1 MPPID
6 REATWFDDE
15 GADGEQIVSD
25 QTAVD
30 EIVFEDVADH
40 AAPLPRPP
48 DPPAVTCRHLT
59 KVYVTTSGRVLA
71 VRGID
76 LEVEGGVTTAIVG
89 PSGSGKSS
97 LLRMLAAL
105 EPPTAGSVEIAGTD
119 LFALSAR
126 DRAHRR
132 GALLTHVYQRP
143 TDNLISHLTARQQLR
158 RLLDER
164 ERSGLDHDAD
174 TIADTLATLGLAHR
188 IDHRPIEMSSGE
200 QQRLALARA
209 AVAGHRLV
217 IADEPTAQ
225 LDPGNTQAVIE
236 TIEHL
241 ATRGVTV
248 IVATH
253 DQRVLPHVQQVVTL
267 RDGAV
272 ASVTADGERL
282 AVIDRS
288 GRLQLP
294 VEAIDRFGERRAV
307 VEFDPESDEVRIR
320 RP

>member
-1 MPPID
+1 MRRNSPKRSERFEDI
-6 REATWFDDE
+6 E
-15 GADGEQIVSD
+15 
-25 QTAVD
+25 
-30 EIVFEDVADH
+30 FEDVSPRH
-40 AAPLPRPP
+40 PAPLQQRPP
-48 DPPAVTCRHLT
+48 ALACRHLT
-59 KVYVTTSGRVLA
+59 KVYQVSSGRVLA

-76 LEVEGGVTTAIVG
+76 LEIESGMITAIIG

-119 LFALSAR
+119 LFTLSVK
-126 DRAHRR
+126 DRAKRR

-143 TDNLISHLTARQQLR
+143 ADNLIGHLSARQQLA
-158 RLLDER
+158 RLITSNNSTGE
-164 ERSGLDHDAD
+164 
-174 TIADTLATLGLAHR
+174 TIADTLASLGLSHR

-225 LDPGNTQAVIE
+225 LDPDNTHAVIE
-236 TIEHL
+236 TMKHL
-241 ATRGVTV
+241 ASRGVTV

-253 DQRVLPHVQQVVTL
+253 DEQVLPHVRQVVSL
-267 RDGAV
+267 RDGAI
-272 ASVTADGERL
+272 ASVTADGTQL

-294 VEAIDRFGERRAV
+294 PAAIERYSNRRAIV
-307 VEFDPESDEVRIR
+307 DFDAETDEVRIR

>member
-1 MPPID
+1 VGDGSFP
-6 REATWFDDE
+6 DDDLIGDE
-15 GADGEQIVSD
+15 IIG
-25 QTAVD
+25 D
-30 EIVFEDVADH
+30 EIVFEGVTAPPRSPRVAE
-40 AAPLPRPP
+40 
-48 DPPAVTCRHLT
+48 PPAVTCRHLT
-59 KVYVTTSGRVLA
+59 KVYVATSGRVLA

-76 LEVEGGVTTAIVG
+76 LEIDGGVTTAIVG

-105 EPPTAGSVEIAGTD
+105 DPPTAGFVEVAGVD
-119 LFALSAR
+119 LFALSAKE
-126 DRAHRR
+126 RAHQR

-143 TDNLISHLTARQQLR
+143 TDNLIGHLTARQQLR
-158 RLLDER
+158 RLLEDHER
-164 ERSGLDHDAD
+164 AGGLVTD
-174 TIADTLATLGLAHR
+174 TIADTLATLGLSHR

-225 LDPGNTQAVIE
+225 LDPDNARAVIE

-241 ATRGVTV
+241 ATKGVTV
-248 IVATH
+248 IIATH
-253 DQRVLPHVQQVVTL
+253 DQRVLPHVRQVVTL

-272 ASVTADGERL
+272 ASVTADGEHL

-294 VEAIDRFGERRAV
+294 VEAVDRFSERRAV
-307 VEFDPESDEVRIR
+307 VEFDPDTDEVRIR

>member
-1 MPPID
+1 MRPSDPS
-6 REATWFDDE
+6 REPMELIEDIEFENVRPRSPAP
-15 GADGEQIVSD
+15 
-25 QTAVD
+25 AVQQ
-30 EIVFEDVADH
+30 
-40 AAPLPRPP
+40 
-48 DPPAVTCRHLT
+48 PPAVTCRHLT
-59 KVYVTTSGRVLA
+59 KVYVASSGRVLA

-76 LEVEGGVTTAIVG
+76 LEVEGGMTTAIVG

-119 LFALSAR
+119 LFTLSIKE
-126 DRAHRR
+126 RAKRR

-143 TDNLISHLTARQQLR
+143 ADNLIGHLTARQQLA
-158 RLLDER
+158 RLI
-164 ERSGLDHDAD
+164 SDAD
-174 TIADTLATLGLAHR
+174 TGATIADTLATLGLSHR

-225 LDPGNTQAVIE
+225 LDPDNTKAVIE
-236 TIEHL
+236 TMEHL
-241 ATRGVTV
+241 ASQGVTV

-253 DQRVLPHVQQVVTL
+253 DQRVLPHVRQVVSL

-272 ASVTADGERL
+272 ASVTADGTQF

-294 VEAIDRFGERRAV
+294 PEAVERYGDRRAI

>member
-1 MPPID
+1 VPQND
-6 REATWFDDE
+6 RLS
-15 GADGEQIVSD
+15 SD
-25 QTAVD
+25 QLSSDRLSQAGQD
-30 EIVFEDVADH
+30 EIVFEGVT
-40 AAPLPRPP
+40 LPDLPP
-48 DPPAVTCRHLT
+48 RRSEPPAVTCRHLT
-59 KVYVTTSGRVLA
+59 KIYVASSGRVLA

-76 LEVEGGVTTAIVG
+76 LEVEAGVTTAVVG

-105 EPPTAGSVEIAGTD
+105 EPPTAGSVEIAGED
-119 LFALSAR
+119 LFSVSTR
-126 DRAHRR
+126 QRAQRR

-143 TDNLISHLTARQQLR
+143 GDNLIAHLTARQQLR
-158 RLLDER
+158 RLVDADVD
-164 ERSGLDHDAD
+164 SGGDLAGD
-174 TIADTLATLGLAHR
+174 TIADTLSTLGLAHR

-225 LDPGNTQAVIE
+225 LDAGNTRAVIE
-236 TIEHL
+236 TMEHL
-241 ATRGVTV
+241 ADKGVTV

-253 DQRVLPHVQQVVTL
+253 DQRVLPHVRQVVTL

-272 ASVTADGERL
+272 ASVTTDGERL

-294 VEAIDRFGERRAV
+294 PEAIERFSSRRAL
-307 VEFDPESDEVRIR
+307 VEFDAENDEVRIR

>member
-1 MPPID
+1 MASND
-6 REATWFDDE
+6 RD
-15 GADGEQIVSD
+15 
-25 QTAVD
+25 D
-30 EIVFEDVADH
+30 EIVFENATRPWP
-40 AAPLPRPP
+40 APVRSS
-48 DPPAVTCRHLT
+48 PPAVICRHLT
-59 KVYVTTSGRVLA
+59 KVYPSASGKVLA

-76 LEVEGGVTTAIVG
+76 LEVEGGVTTAVVG

-119 LFALSAR
+119 LFSLSPKR
-126 DRAHRR
+126 RAQLR
-132 GALLTHVYQRP
+132 GALLTHVHQRP
-143 TDNLISHLTARQQLR
+143 GDNLIGHLTARQQLR
-158 RLLDER
+158 RLADLADRAPAGSSVEP
-164 ERSGLDHDAD
+164 D
-174 TIADTLATLGLAHR
+174 TIDDTLRALDLHHR
-188 IDHRPIEMSSGE
+188 IDHRPDEMSSGE

-225 LDPGNTQAVIE
+225 LDPANTDAVIR
-236 TIEHL
+236 TMEHL
-241 ATRGVTV
+241 AAKGVTV
-248 IVATH
+248 IIATH
-253 DQRVLPHVQQVVTL
+253 DQRLLPHVRQIVML

-272 ASVTADGERL
+272 ASVTADGEQL

-294 VEAIDRFGERRAV
+294 PGAVAAFPRRRAIV
-307 VEFDPESDEVRIR
+307 SWDADDAEVRIT

>member
-1 MPPID
+1 MPRND
-6 REATWFDDE
+6 RFDS
-15 GADGEQIVSD
+15 AGEH
-25 QTAVD
+25 D
-30 EIVFEDVADH
+30 EIVFEGVT
-40 AAPLPRPP
+40 LPDEPRRNE
-48 DPPAVTCRHLT
+48 PPAVTCQHLT
-59 KVYVTTSGRVLA
+59 KIYATSSGRVLA

-76 LEVEGGVTTAIVG
+76 LEVEAGVTTAIVG

-105 EPPTAGSVEIAGTD
+105 EPPTAGSVEIAGND

-126 DRAHRR
+126 ERAQRR

-143 TDNLISHLTARQQLR
+143 GDNLIAHLTARQQLR
-158 RLLDER
+158 RLV
-164 ERSGLDHDAD
+164 DADLQGGGDLEGD
-174 TIADTLATLGLAHR
+174 TIADTLSTLGLAHR

-225 LDPGNTQAVIE
+225 LDSSNTQAVIE
-236 TIEHL
+236 TMEHL
-241 ATRGVTV
+241 AKKGVTV

-253 DQRVLPHVQQVVTL
+253 DQRVLPHVRQVVTL

-272 ASVTADGERL
+272 ASVTTDGERL

-294 VEAIDRFGERRAV
+294 PEAIERFASRRAII
-307 VEFDPESDEVRIR
+307 EFDAEHDEVRIR

>member
-1 MPPID
+1 MPRND
-6 REATWFDDE
+6 RFDP
-15 GADGEQIVSD
+15 AAEQH
-25 QTAVD
+25 
-30 EIVFEDVADH
+30 EIVFEDVA
-40 AAPLPRPP
+40 LPDQQPRR
-48 DPPAVTCRHLT
+48 DPPAITCQDLT
-59 KVYVTTSGRVLA
+59 KIYVASSGRVLA

-76 LEVEGGVTTAIVG
+76 LEVEAGTTTAIVG

-105 EPPTAGSVEIAGTD
+105 EPPSAGRVEIAGHD

-126 DRAHRR
+126 ERAERR

-143 TDNLISHLTARQQLR
+143 GDNLIAHLTARQQLR
-158 RLLDER
+158 RLI
-164 ERSGLDHDAD
+164 DADLRGGGDLAGD
-174 TIADTLATLGLAHR
+174 TIADTLSTLGLAHR

-225 LDPGNTQAVIE
+225 LDSSNTQAVIE
-236 TIEHL
+236 TTEHL
-241 ATRGVTV
+241 ATKGVTV
-248 IVATH
+248 IIATH
-253 DQRVLPHVQQVVTL
+253 DQRVLPHVRQVVTL

-272 ASVTADGERL
+272 ASVAADGERR

-294 VEAIDRFGERRAV
+294 PEAIERFAARRAIID
-307 VEFDPESDEVRIR
+307 FDADHDEVRIR

>member
-1 MPPID
+1 M
-6 REATWFDDE
+6 R
-15 GADGEQIVSD
+15 QSD
-25 QTAVD
+25 PSSEPVELIENIEFENVTPRSPAPAVQ
-30 EIVFEDVADH
+30 
-40 AAPLPRPP
+40 R
-48 DPPAVTCRHLT
+48 PPAVACRHLT
-59 KVYVTTSGRVLA
+59 KVYAASSGRVLA

-76 LEVEGGVTTAIVG
+76 LEVEGGMTTAIIG

-119 LFALSAR
+119 LFSLSVKE
-126 DRAHRR
+126 RAKRR
-132 GALLTHVYQRP
+132 GTLLTHVYQRP
-143 TDNLISHLTARQQLR
+143 ADNLIAHLTARQQLA
-158 RLLDER
+158 RLI
-164 ERSGLDHDAD
+164 AD
-174 TIADTLATLGLAHR
+174 TDTGATVADTLANLGLAHR
-188 IDHRPIEMSSGE
+188 ADHRPIEMSSGE

-225 LDPGNTQAVIE
+225 LDPGNTKAVIE
-236 TIEHL
+236 TMEHL
-241 ATRGVTV
+241 ASRGVTV

-253 DQRVLPHVQQVVTL
+253 DQRVLPHVRQVVSL

-272 ASVTADGERL
+272 ASVTADGTEL

-294 VEAIDRFGERRAV
+294 PEAVHRYGTRRAI
-307 VEFDPESDEVRIR
+307 VEFDPETDEVRIR